1 MLLETEALRRREK
14 ISNLF
19 LQKQKLGDFIAQREG
34 HKFVDI
40 WIDGHEIK
48 EIKNEIVKQK
58 NFNPL
63 VS

>member
-14 ISNLF
+14 ISILF

-48 EIKNEIVKQK
+48 EIKNEIV
-58 NFNPL
+58 
-63 VS
+63 